1 LVDAYEAI
9 VTRRSVPKTSDKPV
23 DRITV
28 TRLLEAGIRAP
39 CHFLTQPWRFIVLT
53 GDARVE
59 LGEAWAVGAR
69 REGTDPEAAAQKAL
83 RAPVI
88 IAVVER
94 PKAHHKKVVL
104 EEEHYAVGAV
114 IQNILLAAHAEGLGA
129 MIRTGEAPR
138 LPEVRAHLEV
148 KDDEIIAALIYV
160 GYPLEGEQERPL
172 TRRAPVDE
180 VTEWRGW

>member
-1 LVDAYEAI
+1 MV
-9 VTRRSVPKTSDKPV
+9 
-23 DRITV
+23 V
-28 TRLLEAGIRAP
+28 TRLLEAGVRAP
-39 CHFLTQPWRFIVLT
+39 THFLTQPWRFIVLT

-59 LGEAWAVGAR
+59 LGEALAAGAR
-69 REGTDPEAAAQKAL
+69 RLGTDPEAAAQKPL

-94 PKAHHKKVVL
+94 PKTEHKKVVL
-104 EEEHYAVGAV
+104 EEEHYATGAA
-114 IQNILLAAHAEGLGA
+114 IQNILIAAHAEGLAA
-129 MIRTGEAPR
+129 MIRTGETSR

-160 GYPLEGEQERPL
+160 GHPLEGEPERPL

-180 VTEWRGW
+180 VTEWWGW